1 MYIKKVVVVGLLL
14 ATVSASHGASRRGSA
29 TIDYR
34 DVALSA
40 YPLLADA
47 TKNAAAVEEL
57 HKVGACLE
65 GYQDTD
71 PSQTAALALA
81 LGGKGHGLPGLEAF
95 YGTATTESVV
105 AGWVPSRESAATWAS
120 DHSRGLALGGAAVAA
135 VAGVGAGYRF
145 GWGSKLKGM
154 LPGRK

>member
-1 MYIKKVVVVGLLL
+1 MYIKKVVLVGLLL
-14 ATVSASHGASRRGSA
+14 ATVSASHGASRRGSGA
-29 TIDYR
+29 DYR
-34 DVALSA
+34 RVALSA

-47 TKNAAAVEEL
+47 TKNAAAVEEV

-81 LGGKGHGLPGLEAF
+81 LRGKGHGLPGLEAF

-105 AGWVPSRESAATWAS
+105 AGWVPSRESAATWVS
-120 DHSRGLALGGAAVAA
+120 DHSRGLAIGGFAVAA
-135 VAGVGAGYRF
+135 ATGVGAGYRF

-154 LPGRK
+154 IPGRK